1 MEHVEMGRPDGTCS
15 SGAEGGLL
23 RKTQTGEEKGRYLGG
38 AFLQAEDESRGKG
51 GSWRKELEA

>member
-23 RKTQTGEEKGRYLGG
+23 RKTQTEER
-38 AFLQAEDESRGKG
+38 KG
-51 GSWRKELEA
+51 GSGKGVAGGARSVEGCNLKTPS